1 MNLIYW
7 VFFCIPSII
16 FITKGKKHELIKIYT
31 PKTTMSKRKLSI
43 YNLTAFLPVLPVC
56 VIAFIPVIKA
66 ESTAPIIIAF
76 FYAIFN
82 GFIEEL
88 FWRGLFNKVF
98 DDNIIFAFIYP
109 TVMFSGWHIALILV
123 KGMVY
128 TGGNIALLAGASFMG
143 VLWGFIA
150 YKTKSVRY
158 TTVAHIITNF
168 FAFSGLIYEN
178 WFL

>member
-1 MNLIYW
+1 
-7 VFFCIPSII
+7 
-16 FITKGKKHELIKIYT
+16 
-31 PKTTMSKRKLSI
+31 
-43 YNLTAFLPVLPVC
+43 
-56 VIAFIPVIKA
+56 
-66 ESTAPIIIAF
+66 
-76 FYAIFN
+76 
-82 GFIEEL
+82 
-88 FWRGLFNKVF
+88 
-98 DDNIIFAFIYP
+98 
-109 TVMFSGWHIALILV
+109 MFSGWHIALTLIR
-123 KGMVY
+123 GMVY